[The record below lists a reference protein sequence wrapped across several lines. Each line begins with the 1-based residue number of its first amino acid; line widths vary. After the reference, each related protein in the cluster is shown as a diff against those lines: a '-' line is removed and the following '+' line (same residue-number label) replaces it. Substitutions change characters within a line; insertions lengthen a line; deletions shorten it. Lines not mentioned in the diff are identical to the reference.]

1 MPRCKTTCVSSM
13 NMPDKMAK
21 TNDFFQPM
29 RAKTNGSKKPM
40 GTRNAI
46 LPIILSAPIMKPYSP
61 NTYGKMVLNG
71 TKFGSPT
78 WVPPKFNMIGPILI
92 IGTSF
97 STITLTRIILYAK
110 RRRKDKNRFFIV

>member
-1 MPRCKTTCVSSM
+1 MRELII
-13 NMPDKMAK
+13 DLDAIAK
-21 TNDFFQPM
+21 NLNTM
-29 RAKTNGSKKPM
+29 RAKTNGNRKPM

-46 LPIILSAPIMKPYSP
+46 LPIILSAPIMNPYSP

-78 WVPPKFNMIGPILI
+78 CVPPKFNMMGPILT

-97 STITLTRIILYAK
+97 STITLTRIIIYAK
-110 RRRKDKNRFFIV
+110 RSRKDNKRFFIV